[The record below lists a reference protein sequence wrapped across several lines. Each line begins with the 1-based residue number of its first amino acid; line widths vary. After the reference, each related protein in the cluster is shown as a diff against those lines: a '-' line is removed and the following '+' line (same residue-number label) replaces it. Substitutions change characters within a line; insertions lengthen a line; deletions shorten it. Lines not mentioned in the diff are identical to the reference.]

1 MYSPLAY
8 AFAQVAIELPYV
20 FAQTILYGVI
30 VYAMIGF
37 EWTVTKFLWYLFFM
51 YFTFLYFTFYGMMGV
66 AFTPNQHVAA
76 ISASAFY
83 AVWNVFSGFII
94 PRTRIPIWWRWYY
107 WACPMAWSLYGLA
120 TSQFGDL
127 QNKLETGETVE
138 EFMRSYFGFKHEFL
152 GVVAAVVA
160 GFAVLFAFVF
170 ALSIKMLNFQRR

>member
-1 MYSPLAY
+1 MRSTFCL
-8 AFAQVAIELPYV
+8 QVAIELPYV

-94 PRTRIPIWWRWYY
+94 PRTVSIAR
-107 WACPMAWSLYGLA
+107 SSFQL
-120 TSQFGDL
+120 QFFQCIESTL
-127 QNKLETGETVE
+127 MT
-138 EFMRSYFGFKHEFL
+138 YFF
-152 GVVAAVVA
+152 
-160 GFAVLFAFVF
+160 
-170 ALSIKMLNFQRR
+170 